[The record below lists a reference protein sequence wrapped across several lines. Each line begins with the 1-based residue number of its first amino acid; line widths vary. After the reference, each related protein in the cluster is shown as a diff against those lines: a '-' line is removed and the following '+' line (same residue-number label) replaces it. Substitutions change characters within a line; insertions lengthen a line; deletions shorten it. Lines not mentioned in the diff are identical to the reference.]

1 MKTLWIDAVGL
12 YHVRDKLGRYDY
24 GRLVKYL
31 WGATI
36 EAKLGL
42 FVDGDGLSEKCSK
55 RATKSQYIRA
65 SIELLRET
73 GFNVDCYWY
82 VPRGGGDCSYV
93 CIKYHEA
100 YKALC
105 SCSREDEFI
114 TAVCNCRGFK
124 EGVDPNAGGVQV
136 FDCFVHLACPSSVK

>member
-1 MKTLWIDAVGL
+1 M
-12 YHVRDKLGRYDY
+12 
-24 GRLVKYL
+24 
-31 WGATI
+31 
-36 EAKLGL
+36 
-42 FVDGDGLSEKCSK
+42 
-55 RATKSQYIRA
+55 
-65 SIELLRET
+65 
-73 GFNVDCYWY
+73 
-82 VPRGGGDCSYV
+82 PRGGGDCSYV